1 MSLTLQRQPTETTA
15 AIEAG
20 DGNTL
25 DVTLRELSTE
35 DDLAA
40 ESAAERIRRSI
51 VSWSGVADD
60 AGEPVEYSAAA
71 LADVLRQS
79 PAVGVRLANLT
90 AYSSIVGDDEA
101 QQLKAQVRDWLRI
114 SERAFDDDELPPI
127 PPELRILGRLIELR
141 RLADVT
147 GLQVESLLQMPAR
160 FVKRLCIAS
169 DARLAYLEYVARRDA
184 GTTGQPH

>member
-1 MSLTLQRQPTETTA
+1 MSLTLQRHPAETTA
-15 AIEAG
+15 TIPAG
-20 DGNTL
+20 DAGTL

-51 VSWSGVADD
+51 VGWSGVANE
-60 AGEPVEYSAAA
+60 AGEPVEYSAVA

-79 PAVGVRLANLT
+79 PTIGVRLASLT

-114 SERAFDDDELPPI
+114 SERAADNELPQLPA
-127 PPELRILGRLIELR
+127 ELRLLGRLIELR

-147 GLQVESLLQMPAR
+147 GLAVETLLGMPAR
-160 FVKRLCIAS
+160 FVKRLCIAN
-169 DARLAYLEYVARRDA
+169 DARTAFLDYVARRDA
-184 GTTGQPH
+184 GSPTT